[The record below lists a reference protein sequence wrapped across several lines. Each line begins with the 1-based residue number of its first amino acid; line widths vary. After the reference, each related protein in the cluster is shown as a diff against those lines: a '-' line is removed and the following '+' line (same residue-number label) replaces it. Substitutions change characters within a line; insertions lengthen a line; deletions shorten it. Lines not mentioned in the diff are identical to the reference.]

1 MMTLKLDDVAR
12 SLDVSSS
19 TVERWIRQGRVP
31 IRREG
36 VICRLDKAVMDRWAR
51 DHSLTFAP
59 PETGRVQEGKDAL
72 PQTLTAAISAGG
84 TLYDCPGRT
93 AREALRGAADRMA
106 FLTAAQ
112 QEILYENLME
122 RESLAS
128 TGVGKG
134 VAIPHPRQPIPAFP
148 ESPVIVT
155 CFLERPVD
163 FKAVDDRPVFVMFLL
178 LSPTVKAHLHLLSR
192 LSFCLRD
199 PAFIDFLQARPGE
212 AELLEQVEGFERR
225 LDSADSR

>member
-1 MMTLKLDDVAR
+1 MMTLKLDEVAR

-36 VICRLDKAVMDRWAR
+36 GSCRLDKTVMDRWAR
-51 DHSLTFAP
+51 DHSLTFTP
-59 PETGRVQEGKDAL
+59 PETGRVEEGTDAA
-72 PQTLTAAISAGG
+72 PPTLTAAISAGG
-84 TLYDCPGRT
+84 TFYDCPGRT
-93 AREALRGAADRMA
+93 VAEALRGAADRMA

-112 QEILYENLME
+112 QETLYDKLIE

-128 TGVGKG
+128 TGGGKG
-134 VAIPHPRQPIPAFP
+134 VASPHPRQPLPTFP
-148 ESPVIVT
+148 EAPVIVT
-155 CFLERPVD
+155 CFLKGTAD
-163 FKAVDDRPVFVMFLL
+163 FKAVDDRPVFVLFVL

-199 PAFIDFLQARPGE
+199 PAFIEFLHTRPGGK
-212 AELLEQVEGFERR
+212 ELLEQVEGFERR